1 MLNIYIGNKL
11 NGLADILQKN
21 ISSKAA
27 PLKKTTICIQTSGM
41 QRWVGLAL
49 AERSGISAN
58 LDYLFPAA
66 LIKRMAER
74 HTGRKDLW
82 TEKQEL
88 TWKIFDELGS
98 IPATEYNR
106 PVIKYLENDP
116 DSIKTFRL
124 AGRIAD
130 IFDQYQLYR
139 PEMTLRWLNSPHM
152 DKDDEKWQANLF
164 RSVFSAKSRCKTYVL
179 DKMLRSMTEGK
190 AELTGMTDIHVF
202 GISVIPEFFI
212 EILAQAAKFTNI
224 SFYLLSPTEEY
235 WGDSVSDREIS
246 RREKRS
252 GRPADELMLRQNH
265 PLLDNLG
272 TLGRDFFD
280 ILLSTADSAHYIEN
294 YSTPSSDSVLSAI
307 QAEIFTLKQQPF
319 TPETGDTS
327 VTVASCHNP
336 LRETE
341 ALYDHLLSLF
351 DNDAA
356 LKPSDILVMTTDI
369 QTYAPYIRAV
379 FDNPYSAETAM
390 PYTLAD
396 MPYKQT
402 SRPAGIFIDLLDTVT
417 GQFSLS
423 SVMKLLS
430 EEIVASKFG
439 LTGNEDIGAV
449 LERNSALFGL
459 TDEELRED
467 GVTSETPFTFEHA
480 MRRIALGLAE
490 GTSGYIYSEA
500 SGDDVPFSLA
510 EKLGGVM
517 RFTELCARYRKLLK
531 RTVPAEEHC
540 AVLTDI
546 MNDFLNSSPA
556 HADDLIYM
564 TGLIEDINSQTSGLK
579 KPVGFRPIYETLSG
593 MLSEASGNKG
603 FITGKITFCAMLPMR
618 SIPFRVICILGL
630 NDATFPRVKT
640 ALEFDLMAKH
650 PKKGDRNQRDSDKYL
665 FLETLISAQEKLY
678 LSYIGRSET
687 DNKEMVPSILIT
699 ELLRHISG
707 RFGIK
712 EPVTQHR
719 LHSFS
724 RQYFT
729 DDTGLCTYS
738 PDRYTAACALTG
750 AKTTGVFCPGSISS
764 EPVIS
769 VDIASFE
776 RFFINPPEYF
786 LRNTL
791 GTDPNISAELLTETE
806 RMNLNHLQKYM
817 LEDDALK
824 CALRS
829 GRPDISLRY
838 AAASGRLPSGGLGEY
853 YYENIAAAGAK
864 MAKTAEKAM
873 PEGTGYLDISAVIDG
888 LSISGRVQNTLN
900 GRHAYIKTG
909 SLKPKDFI
917 RAWIRHLMLNT
928 QTETVTSVIT
938 KKGEL
943 RLKPLDPSEY
953 LKALKKL
960 FISGQSEPLYF
971 HPSDGAE
978 LIKYRDKKLKFI
990 TKDNYSGIKND
1001 MSFSICFK
1009 DREMPE
1015 ELAKYSEIILG
1026 GCQEHVD
1033 E

>member
-1 MLNIYIGNKL
+1 
-11 NGLADILQKN
+11 
-21 ISSKAA
+21 
-27 PLKKTTICIQTSGM
+27 M

-74 HTGRKDLW
+74 HTEKKDLW
-82 TEKQEL
+82 VEKQEL
-88 TWKIFDELGS
+88 TWKIFDALGN
-98 IPATEYNR
+98 IAPTEYNS

-124 AGRIAD
+124 AGKTAD

-152 DKDDEKWQANLF
+152 DEDDEKWQANLF
-164 RSVFSAKSRCKTYVL
+164 RTVFSAKSRCKTYVL
-179 DKMLRSMTEGK
+179 DKMLKSMTEGK
-190 AELTGMTDIHVF
+190 THLKGMTDIHIF

-212 EILAQAAKFTNI
+212 EILSQAAKTADI

-252 GRPADELMLRQNH
+252 GRTAEELLLRQNH

-280 ILLSTADSAHYIEN
+280 ILLSSAENASYMESYSPPRTDSI
-294 YSTPSSDSVLSAI
+294 LSAI
-307 QAEIFTLKQQPF
+307 QAEIFTLTKQPF
-319 TPETGDTS
+319 SPDGGDTS
-327 VTVASCHNP
+327 ITVASCHNP
-336 LRETE
+336 MRETE

-351 DNDAA
+351 DTDST

-379 FDNPYSAETAM
+379 FDNPYSEETSM

-402 SRPAGIFIDLLDTVT
+402 SRPAGTFIDLLDTIT

-430 EEIVASKFG
+430 EEIIASKFG

-449 LERNSALFGL
+449 LERNSAFFGL
-459 TDEELRED
+459 TDDDLKND
-467 GVTSETPFTFEHA
+467 GVTAPTPFTFEHA

-517 RFTELCARYRKLLK
+517 RFTGLCAQYRNLLK
-531 RTVPAEEHC
+531 RTVPAADHC

-546 MNDFLNSSPA
+546 MNDFMNSSPA
-556 HADDLIYM
+556 YADDLIYM
-564 TGLIEDINSQTSGLK
+564 TGLIEDITNQTSGMK
-579 KPVGFRPIYETLSG
+579 NPVGFRPIYETLSG
-593 MLSEASGNKG
+593 MLSEAGGNKG

-618 SIPFRVICILGL
+618 SIPFRVICVLGL

-665 FLETLISAQEKLY
+665 FLETIISAQEKLY

-699 ELLRHISG
+699 ELLRHING
-707 RFGIK
+707 RFGIT
-712 EPVTQHR
+712 ETVTQHR

-724 RQYFT
+724 GQYFSH
-729 DDTGLCTYS
+729 DTGLFTYS
-738 PDRYTAACALTG
+738 SDRYSAASALTG
-750 AKTTGVFCPGSISS
+750 KKSTGIFCRTPIKT

-769 VDIASFE
+769 ADIASFE

-786 LRNTL
+786 LKNTL

-817 LEDDALK
+817 LEDSALK
-824 CALRS
+824 SALKN
-829 GRPDISLRY
+829 GRPDIPLRY
-838 AAASGRLPSGGLGEY
+838 AALSGRLPSGGLGEY
-853 YYENIAAAGAK
+853 YYDTISAAGAK
-864 MAKTAEKAM
+864 TACSAETAM
-873 PEGTGYLDISAVIDG
+873 PEGTGFADISVSIDG
-888 LSISGRVQNTLN
+888 LNISGRVQNTLN

-928 QTETVTSVIT
+928 QTDTVTGIIT
-938 KKGEL
+938 GNTEQ
-943 RLKPLDPSEY
+943 RLKPLDPY
-953 LKALKKL
+953 KHLLALKEL
-960 FISGQSEPLYF
+960 FIAGQSEPLYF
-971 HPSDGAE
+971 HPSDGTE
-978 LIKYRDKKLKFI
+978 LIKNRDKKLKFI
-990 TKDNYSGIKND
+990 TKDNYSVIKND

-1009 DREMPE
+1009 DMEMPE
-1015 ELAKYSEIILG
+1015 KLAEYSEIILG
-1026 GCQEHVD
+1026 GCQEYVD